1 VGAPGHVS
9 VEINNGDRRALI
21 TGDAIHTTAQC
32 RYPEW
37 HFKFDS
43 DAEMAVTFRRKL
55 LESASETGCLVLGSN
70 FASFPEV
77 HNFSRSCGKQDKDQL
92 HFAFKNIRRTHC
104 GASSQ
109 TGMTPRTLVRNRKP
123 TVLVARLPAVAIVAL
138 VQTK

>member
-1 VGAPGHVS
+1 MGAPGHVS

-43 DAEMAVTFRRKL
+43 DAEMAVTSRRKL

-92 HFAFKNIRRTHC
+92 HFAFKKY
-104 GASSQ
+104 
-109 TGMTPRTLVRNRKP
+109 TPNTLWRFEPDWDDTANTCAQSEP
-123 TVLVARLPAVAIVAL
+123 TFLVARLPAVAIVAL
-138 VQTK
+138 VKMK